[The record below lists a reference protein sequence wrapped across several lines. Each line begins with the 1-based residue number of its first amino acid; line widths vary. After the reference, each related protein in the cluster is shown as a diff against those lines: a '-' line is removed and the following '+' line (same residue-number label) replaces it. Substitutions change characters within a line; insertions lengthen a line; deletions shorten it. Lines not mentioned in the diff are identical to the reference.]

1 MERKPKMIKKLKNN
15 TVGKDYFVGDIHGCY
30 EQLMEALVKIKFNP
44 DVDRLISVGDLVDR
58 GADSVKCLNL
68 LKEPWFH
75 AVSGNHEDMMI
86 KSFRRE
92 WPTHNYI
99 QNGGKW
105 FFHLPYEEQEQLV
118 LLADTKMPLVIEVE
132 TDIGTIGV
140 IHANAPDDWQKYHQL
155 NDDEDFFDDAL
166 VEDTIWGRRR
176 IYGSQDGR
184 VNGIDYVVVGHTP
197 VEDVTVLENIIYI
210 DTGAVYNNSLT
221 ILSVDEVVNYVGKV
235 V

>member
-1 MERKPKMIKKLKNN
+1 MIKKLKNN

-58 GADSVKCLNL
+58 GPDSVKCLNL
-68 LKEPWFH
+68 LKELWFH

-132 TDIGTIGV
+132 TGIGTIGV

-155 NDDEDFFDDAL
+155 NDGEDFFDDAL

-176 IYGSQDGR
+176 IYGNQSGR
-184 VNGIDYVVVGHTP
+184 VKGIDYVVVGHTP
-197 VEDVTVLENIIYI
+197 VDYAIALDNIVYI
-210 DTGAVYNNSLT
+210 DTGAVYDGSLT
-221 ILSVDEVVNYVGKV
+221 ILSVNEVANYASKV

>member
-1 MERKPKMIKKLKNN
+1 MIKKLKNN

-58 GADSVKCLNL
+58 GPDSVKCLNL

-140 IHANAPDDWQKYHQL
+140 IHANAPDDWQKYQQL

-176 IYGSQDGR
+176 IYGNQSGR
-184 VNGIDYVVVGHTP
+184 VKGIDYVVVGHTP
-197 VEDVTVLENIIYI
+197 VKDVTVLDNIVYI

>member
-1 MERKPKMIKKLKNN
+1 MIKKLKNN

-30 EQLMEALVKIKFNP
+30 EQLMEALEKIKFNP

-58 GADSVKCLNL
+58 GSDSVKCLNL
-68 LKEPWFH
+68 LKELWFH

-86 KSFRRE
+86 KSFRHE

-99 QNGGKW
+99 QNGGRW
-105 FFHLPYEEQEQLV
+105 FFHLPYEQQEELV

-176 IYGSQDGR
+176 IYGNQSGR
-184 VNGIDYVVVGHTP
+184 VKGIDYVVVGHTP
-197 VEDVTVLENIIYI
+197 VEDVTVLENIVYI
-210 DTGAVYNNSLT
+210 DTGAVYDGSLT
-221 ILSVDEVVNYVGKV
+221 ILSVDEVANYGGKV

>member
-1 MERKPKMIKKLKNN
+1 MIKKLKNN

-58 GADSVKCLNL
+58 GPDSVKCLNL

-132 TDIGTIGV
+132 TDIGIIGV

-176 IYGSQDGR
+176 IYGNQSGR
-184 VNGIDYVVVGHTP
+184 VKGIDYVVVGHTP
-197 VEDVTVLENIIYI
+197 VEDVTVLENIVYI

-221 ILSVDEVVNYVGKV
+221 ILSVDEVANYAGKV

>member
-1 MERKPKMIKKLKNN
+1 MIKKLKNN

-30 EQLMEALVKIKFNP
+30 EQLMEALEKIKFNP

-58 GADSVKCLNL
+58 GPDSVKCLNL
-68 LKEPWFH
+68 LKELWFH

-105 FFHLPYEEQEQLV
+105 FFHLPYEQQEELV

-176 IYGSQDGR
+176 IYGNQSGR
-184 VNGIDYVVVGHTP
+184 VKGIDYVVVGHTP
-197 VEDVTVLENIIYI
+197 VEDVTVLENIVYI

>member
-1 MERKPKMIKKLKNN
+1 MIKKLKNN

-30 EQLMEALVKIKFNP
+30 EQLMAALEKIKFNP

-58 GADSVKCLNL
+58 GPDSVKCLNL
-68 LKEPWFH
+68 LKELWFH

-86 KSFRRE
+86 KSFRFE

-105 FFHLPYEEQEQLV
+105 FFHLPYEQQEELV

-176 IYGSQDGR
+176 IYGNQSGR
-184 VNGIDYVVVGHTP
+184 VKGIDYVVVGHTP
-197 VEDVTVLENIIYI
+197 VEDVTVLENIVYI

>member
-1 MERKPKMIKKLKNN
+1 MIKKLKNN
-15 TVGKDYFVGDIHGCY
+15 TVGKDFFVGDIHGCY
-30 EQLMEALVKIKFNP
+30 EQLMEALEKIKFNP

-58 GADSVKCLNL
+58 GPDSVKCLNL
-68 LKEPWFH
+68 LKELWFH

-155 NDDEDFFDDAL
+155 NNDEDFFDDAL

-176 IYGSQDGR
+176 IYGNQSGR
-184 VNGIDYVVVGHTP
+184 VKGIDYVVVGHTP
-197 VEDVTVLENIIYI
+197 VEDVTVLENIVYI

-235 V
+235 A

>member
-1 MERKPKMIKKLKNN
+1 MIKNLKNN

-30 EQLMEALVKIKFNP
+30 EQLMEALEKIKFNP

-58 GADSVKCLNL
+58 GPDSVKCLNL

-118 LLADTKMPLVIEVE
+118 LLAEAKMTLVIEVE
-132 TDIGTIGV
+132 TDIGIIGV
-140 IHANAPDDWQKYHQL
+140 IHANAPDDWQKYHRL
-155 NDDEDFFDDAL
+155 NNDKDFFDDNL

-176 IYGSQDGR
+176 IYGGQDGQ
-184 VNGIDYVVVGHTP
+184 VKGIDYVVVGHTP
-197 VEDVTVLENIIYI
+197 VEDVTVLDNIVYI
-210 DTGAVYNNSLT
+210 DTGAVYDGSLT
-221 ILSVDEVVNYVGKV
+221 ILSVNEVANYASKV

>member
-1 MERKPKMIKKLKNN
+1 MIKKLKKN
-15 TVGKDYFVGDIHGCY
+15 TTGTDYFVGDIHGCY
-30 EQLMEALVKIKFNP
+30 EQLMEALEKIKFNP

-58 GADSVKCLNL
+58 GPDSVKCLNL
-68 LKEPWFH
+68 LKELWFH

-105 FFHLPYEEQEQLV
+105 FFHLPYEQQEELV

-155 NDDEDFFDDAL
+155 NDDEDFFDDNL
-166 VEDTIWGRRR
+166 VEDTIWGRSR
-176 IYGSQDGR
+176 IYGNQDGQ
-184 VNGIDYVVVGHTP
+184 VKGIDYVVVGHTP
-197 VEDVTVLENIIYI
+197 VVYVIALDNIVYI
-210 DTGAVYNNSLT
+210 DTGAVYDGSLT
-221 ILSVDEVVNYVGKV
+221 ILSVNEVANYAGKV